1 MVERYSHDVLYTA
14 NCLLKRFVKNNW
26 ELLWSGWCGKLSNY
40 CSYYRNE
47 AGSIIVAQKI
57 IAHRKSSYQLSF
69 ATLLQQ
75 MLITCIAEHTL
86 QYFNRTFLVIVLVW
100 HLENLPLDF
109 LLLVYRARLHVQ
121 IKYFCFFNH
130 QLQFSFTVKLFA
142 VARQLHA
149 SRCICMYTQCGTRQG
164 KLKLNY
170 FYFF

>member
-57 IAHRKSSYQLSF
+57 IAHRKSSYQLNF
-69 ATLLQQ
+69 ATLLHHWTYTTI
-75 MLITCIAEHTL
+75 LL
-86 QYFNRTFLVIVLVW
+86 YRTFLVIVLVW
-100 HLENLPLDF
+100 HLENLPPDF

-149 SRCICMYTQCGTRQG
+149 SRCICTHNVALVKG
-164 KLKLNY
+164 NSN
-170 FYFF
+170 